1 MTTFILALQPG
12 LESKY
17 EDFSYQRQG
26 FAGKNK
32 KNGTL
37 EVLPTDA
44 FRIVPLTELLP
55 ELRQMVNQAVAEQ
68 AAELA
73 PKLVSELV
81 KELDKGDDSGDVP
94 KAI

>member
-1 MTTFILALQPG
+1 MTYVLALMEG
-12 LESKY
+12 LEKKY
-17 EDFSYQRQG
+17 KDFTYQRQG
-26 FAGKNK
+26 FAGLNVS
-32 KNGTL
+32 NGTL